1 MEEFHD
7 PGIHYFYF
15 GWTAYGLLKKKIG
28 DSKKLDSPI
37 TASLKDFTELCDR
50 WFTSRNKRWLA
61 EIKKLIGKNEN
72 IFIVVGAGHLVGR
85 DGLVELLKKQN
96 YNIRQR

>member
-15 GWTAYGLLKKKIG
+15 GWTAYGLLKKKMLQTLLNTGKTGIQ
-28 DSKKLDSPI
+28 K
-37 TASLKDFTELCDR
+37 
-50 WFTSRNKRWLA
+50 RNKRWLA

-85 DGLVELLKKQN
+85 DGLVELFRKQT
-96 YNIRQR
+96 IKSIKDKRG

>member
-1 MEEFHD
+1 MDSVWFAE
-7 PGIHYFYF
+7 
-15 GWTAYGLLKKKIG
+15 KKDAANLVKYWKNG

-85 DGLVELLKKQN
+85 DGLVELFRKQT
-96 YNIRQR
+96 IKSIKDKRG